1 MMKQQARRT
10 CARNSSGNL
19 SVEEIVVLVEMSHNN
34 KNEPARR
41 NASTS
46 TIRLTR
52 VEQRQVIALIKILHH
67 LHSVYRLAIEEKP
80 IMYSEGSES
89 GF

>member
-1 MMKQQARRT
+1 M
-10 CARNSSGNL
+10 
-19 SVEEIVVLVEMSHNN
+19 LVEMSHNN

-41 NASTS
+41 NAS

-80 IMYSEGSES
+80 IMYGEGSES